1 MHSTVGIP
9 VRLRPGGCQ
18 HDTNQVHIGDET
30 SCIRFQYDGKMTW
43 LKVYVYKNTE
53 NGFRK
58 AAVKMV
64 LLLCASMGIHVA
76 IDEM

>member
-1 MHSTVGIP
+1 MTSALEAYEVS
-9 VRLRPGGCQ
+9 VD

-58 AAVKMV
+58 AADKMV